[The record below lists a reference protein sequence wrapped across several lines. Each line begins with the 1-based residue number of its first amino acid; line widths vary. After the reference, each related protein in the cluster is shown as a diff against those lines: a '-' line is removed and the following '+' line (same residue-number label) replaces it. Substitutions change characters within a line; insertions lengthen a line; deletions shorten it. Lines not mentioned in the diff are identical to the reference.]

1 MSTSSLCGFHPS
13 SPQTSETALTFRT
26 HSLLQSKAISFHFWE
41 TSESFLKRVLGF
53 SKQPSH
59 LGVEWERSQLFVP
72 EYRCICFFLLFF
84 FFLIYES
91 HLFVLQ
97 FESLSADRNGNP
109 LQYSFLENPM
119 DRGAWWATVH
129 VVIVRHTQDLRL
141 ISITVLGKHLT
152 LVSSFLPKFLPASVS
167 HVACL
172 IPAGGLVPQPTT
184 SVYCRNLPSPF
195 LRSWAGL
202 LLRQVGHETSLLHT
216 NWLNSY

>member
-1 MSTSSLCGFHPS
+1 MAQEVKNLPANAGDIRDSSSIPGS
-13 SPQTSETALTFRT
+13 GRSPG
-26 HSLLQSKAISFHFWE
+26 K
-41 TSESFLKRVLGF
+41 G
-53 SKQPSH
+53 
-59 LGVEWERSQLFVP
+59 
-72 EYRCICFFLLFF
+72 
-84 FFLIYES
+84 
-91 HLFVLQ
+91 
-97 FESLSADRNGNP
+97 NGNP